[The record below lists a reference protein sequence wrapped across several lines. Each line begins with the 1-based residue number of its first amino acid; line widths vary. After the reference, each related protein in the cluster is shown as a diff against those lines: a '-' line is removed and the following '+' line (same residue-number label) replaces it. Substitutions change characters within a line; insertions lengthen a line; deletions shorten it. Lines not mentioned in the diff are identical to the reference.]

1 MPVVRCPDC
10 GALID
15 LPEGVKSGQ
24 LVECPHRAGHAL
36 RVRKDAT
43 GWSASLAY
51 RVSCPDCD
59 EVITLPESVK
69 PGDTIRC
76 CGRSWRLT
84 IEYGAFAAE
93 AV

>member
-1 MPVVRCPDC
+1 MPIVHCPDC

-15 LPEGVKSGQ
+15 LPEDVKSGQ
-24 LVECPHRAGHAL
+24 LVECPNCAGHAL
-36 RVRKDAT
+36 RVHKEAA
-43 GWSASLAY
+43 GWAASLAY
-51 RVSCPDCD
+51 RVSCPSCD

-76 CGRSWRLT
+76 CGRRWRLT
-84 IEYGAFAAE
+84 FAYGGFAAE